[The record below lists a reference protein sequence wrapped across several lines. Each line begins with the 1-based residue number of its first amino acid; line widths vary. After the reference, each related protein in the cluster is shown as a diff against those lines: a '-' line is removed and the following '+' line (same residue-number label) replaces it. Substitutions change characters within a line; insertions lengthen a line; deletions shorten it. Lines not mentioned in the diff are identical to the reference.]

1 MLERKRAQML
11 RLQRSSTVNP
21 ILTLIS
27 ITQFTHKPAGVLI
40 FCLFQMLNWP
50 RDHSGTW
57 SPLLSLT
64 NKFNRVNKTKPK
76 NQKNRSCQII
86 DLLKFLVTIVSHKSV
101 WLLIK
106 RERRRRALVELPES
120 KWNKPGDRTEWL
132 CVAGKKVRT
141 RNRSRHQNVSWL
153 YKWLL
158 NDTLSETKSS
168 LRTQWG
174 PYDVSQAHG
183 RVSLTA
189 LPTGWP
195 QDAGHRAASGRRRRG
210 GSGMTGRELW
220 SLWDMCESESTH
232 TLLKSKHM
240 FWWM

>member
-50 RDHSGTW
+50 RDHFGTW

-64 NKFNRVNKTKPK
+64 NKFNRVNKTKRS
-76 NQKNRSCQII
+76 RSCQIV
-86 DLLKFLVTIVSHKSV
+86 DLLKFFTAIVVHKSV
-101 WLLIK
+101 GLLIK
-106 RERRRRALVELPES
+106 REQRREALVKLPDS
-120 KWNKPGDRTEWL
+120 KWNKPGERTEWL

-195 QDAGHRAASGRRRRG
+195 QDAGHRTASGRWEEGVGWLG
-210 GSGMTGRELW
+210 GSFGHLGICVKVKAATL
-220 SLWDMCESESTH
+220 SL
-232 TLLKSKHM
+232 KNKHM
-240 FWWM
+240 FWWI